1 MRTDANVSDKPSR
14 EDLSELRY
22 ALGEEVSAAVRASL
36 VSEPVAC
43 VLPDVSDWSRLAA
56 DWMRL

>member
-1 MRTDANVSDKPSR
+1 MSDKPSR

-56 DWMRL
+56 EWMRL